1 MTTTREVI
9 FNHWKDDPRIKKKGV
24 NSPNECMA
32 CGQWWEYEEDEEG
45 NFKHIGG
52 FEIQKAHIIPHQF
65 SCDKVSCNG
74 CYPVENVHNLCI
86 ICHRD
91 SEGLSGWMYWQWLE
105 RRTHYDTIFSYYND
119 TKINFGGVHR
129 WAGNRL
135 YPWLLLENP
144 KEIMNQMLGEEE

>member
-1 MTTTREVI
+1 MIYMLNREKI
-9 FNHWKDDPRIKKKGV
+9 FEYWKDDPRIKKKGV

-45 NFKHIGG
+45 NFKHIGA
-52 FEIQKAHIIPHQF
+52 FEIQKAHIIPKQMNG
-65 SCDKVSCNG
+65 SDKK
-74 CYPVENVHNLCI
+74 ENLHNLCV

-135 YPWLLLENP
+135 YPWLILENSEQII
-144 KEIMNQMLGEEE
+144 KEILQ